1 MIEEKN
7 DKLYLNVIVVP
18 KSSNNQVVGAYNN
31 SLKIKV
37 VAAPEKGKANAAVIE
52 VIMDYFHIKKSQIQ
66 LISGETSRNK
76 VFTLDLTLVEAQEVL
91 EKNNVEYHKHQ

>member
-1 MIEEKN
+1 MIIEERN
-7 DKLYLNVIVVP
+7 RVVHLNVIVVP

-37 VAAPEKGKANAAVIE
+37 TAAPEKGKANAAVIE

-76 VFTLDLTLVEAQEVL
+76 VFTLGLTLTEAQEVL
-91 EKNNVEYHKHQ
+91 EKNNVKYQ

>member
-1 MIEEKN
+1 MIIEERN
-7 DKLYLNVIVVP
+7 RVVHLNVIVVP

-37 VAAPEKGKANAAVIE
+37 TAAPEKGKANAAVIE

-76 VFTLDLTLVEAQEVL
+76 VFTLDLTLTEAQEVL
-91 EKNNVEYHKHQ
+91 EKNNVKYQ